1 MASSTLLVVSL
12 RSPLFPVPM
21 ANPSWAHGVKRS
33 GPGGAPL
40 GSNNR
45 CSTFRSQVPET
56 NGQNSRSVCISRESV
71 LIGSDAER
79 KGYDDAMWEGDYE
92 PIVYVYRSSG
102 NQAQYTVYDADR
114 HNECHWSTDDGDRGF
129 DGSYAQAQNRARTAL
144 TPKVQHGS
152 EAPA

>member
-1 MASSTLLVVSL
+1 MASSTLLVLSL

-56 NGQNSRSVCISRESV
+56 NGQNSRSVCTSTESV

-79 KGYDDAMWEGDYE
+79 KGSDDAMWEGDYDE
-92 PIVYVYRSSG
+92 PILSIQRAIRR
-102 NQAQYTVYDADR
+102 NTP
-114 HNECHWSTDDGDRGF
+114 STMQVATMNITGRRNHGDRGF
-129 DGSYAQAQNRARTAL
+129 DGSYAQA
-144 TPKVQHGS
+144 
-152 EAPA
+152 